1 MATMIKNRMEYR
13 IQVPDEKRS
22 LWIRV
27 KKYALDKSV
36 TAGEALLMLA
46 EIGLTIE
53 EGKS

>member
-1 MATMIKNRMEYR
+1 MEYR
-13 IQVPDEKRS
+13 IQVPDEKRA

-27 KKYALDKSV
+27 KKYALDKSI

-46 EIGLTIE
+46 QLGLTIK